1 MKLCMLFLEAEAPC
15 SRRGLAPDCDAE
27 ALQGFCSKPGHIDA
41 MCSPGKGGGW
51 SLGAAKISLK
61 MYVEETGHLCSY
73 VILNLDE
80 TWRHMRCLT
89 RAGPQADAPR
99 EMGACR
105 TWPGLCSPHPACPCS
120 LCTLWAENLHSWL
133 SCSLKLKAAMG
144 DSWSFSPERCHSA
157 GLGLLRE
164 GTGPAQGA
172 ARQGPE
178 RPNTAGVKAPQRSH
192 NPSLFSWGTQFL
204 PSLKSLT

>member
-80 TWRHMRCLT
+80 TWRRMRCLT
-89 RAGPQADAPR
+89 RAGQRRWQGRRQTPHAKWGHAGHGRASALHIQPAPVSSAHYEQKISTAD
-99 EMGACR
+99 
-105 TWPGLCSPHPACPCS
+105 
-120 LCTLWAENLHSWL
+120 
-133 SCSLKLKAAMG
+133 
-144 DSWSFSPERCHSA
+144 
-157 GLGLLRE
+157 
-164 GTGPAQGA
+164 
-172 ARQGPE
+172 
-178 RPNTAGVKAPQRSH
+178 
-192 NPSLFSWGTQFL
+192 
-204 PSLKSLT
+204 